1 MSVTESYRLSTQ
13 QRWHWA
19 HDRDGRI
26 TARLRTGTPLDR
38 DRAGRALAALAERH
52 EALRLR
58 IGDLTGTGMPIQV
71 VDEDTVPPLT
81 DADTGTGTEEGPAP
95 VAVTL
100 TADTLSIDASVLVAD
115 RESLALLLD
124 EFAAYYR
131 GAPPAEDPDRIQ
143 FLDVAEWQ
151 ADEAPGDVPAAPD
164 ALTSVTLPHRDTAPA
179 EWTVECPL
187 PDADPEPRV
196 LAAWLRAL
204 GRYLDPGTEPLAL
217 AWYDSGRHPDG
228 TTGVVGP
235 LGCFVALDLP
245 READEAEVGSLLA
258 GARERSLRVTP
269 LDRPVAAGFALH
281 PQPRAEG
288 LAAPG
293 TEDISVTSAPP
304 AAALHLEC
312 VARDGRLR
320 LTLHAAGPD
329 TAPAAGRMLLE
340 SVVAELAGGGAG
352 PTETRTLARWA
363 GTAGPYAERTLVAL
377 LDEAFAA
384 APGTEPAVIAPD
396 ATLTF
401 AELDRAADAIVGRLR
416 EQDVRPGDR
425 VVVLGERTAS
435 VIAAFVGVL
444 RAGAVYVPLDPA
456 HPTAW
461 LAAQARAV
469 DAALVLG
476 TPGGTALRGLAAQ
489 QLPTLELPT
498 LALDGSEPVTGA
510 EPAPVGPADPAY
522 IIFTSGSTG
531 AARPVVVEHRNAV
544 ALHTALQETVYAD
557 APDGLRVAV
566 NAPLGFDASVKQLL
580 QLAAGRTLCLV
591 DEETRRDVP
600 ALLDRLAEHR
610 ADVLDCTPSHLRVI
624 LDGREPG
631 QRLPKLLLIGGE
643 AIDEALWQELAG
655 LDGVRAVNLYGPT
668 ECTVDATW
676 ARIDAAD
683 GPSIGRPLPGLRV
696 HVVDPGGRPVPPGR
710 EGELVVAGPQVARGY
725 WAADEAGAAR
735 FTEIDGVRAYR
746 TGDRVRF
753 LDDGRIAYAG
763 RLDDQ
768 IKINGHRLE
777 PGEVAAA
784 LQSHPALARAVVE
797 RRPREPGAATGPD
810 LLTAYVV
817 PRPEATSG
825 LLDDLVGVNP
835 HETRYLFDEIFVQR
849 TYLRGG
855 ITLREDAVVLDVGAN
870 IGMFARFVDAT
881 CPGARILAF
890 EPLPE
895 PYALLQKNTQGR
907 RSRVE
912 LFPVG
917 LSDREGT
924 ASFTVYP
931 GYSMMSGLAA
941 YADPAAELS
950 VVKRFLTNRRDEALF
965 GEVSD
970 VLAERFTPNTEEVTL
985 RRLSDVLAET
995 DVTRID
1001 LLKIDVQRAELD
1013 VLHGIDDAHLAL
1025 VQQIALEVHDDTG
1038 GAPDGRTARIAEYLR
1053 DRGFE
1058 VVAEQDDLLA
1068 GTDRHAVYAVRP
1080 EYREDPRPVAEPP
1093 LAVPDAALL
1102 REWAAQRLPEPFVP
1116 AEVVCLD
1123 ELPLTANGK
1132 LDRDALPAPG
1142 RPDRAVTGPTT
1153 AGERALVAVWEEVL
1167 GRTGIGVD
1175 DDFFALGGDSIRA
1188 IRMRAVAGRAGLRF
1202 PLRAAFRAVTIRALA
1217 AEITGQE
1224 PAAEPAVPERAA
1236 FDLIDPADRA
1246 RLADDIVDAYP
1257 MTALQL
1263 AMVFHAET
1271 SPDSDSHH
1279 VVTVVTV
1286 RGDWNPEALRTAADR
1301 LAARHEV
1308 LRTSFNLAD
1317 HRTPLQ
1323 LVHGRVV
1330 IPCRTEDLTG
1340 LTEEGRDERIAALVA
1355 EEQAARFDWRA
1366 PMLRLA
1372 ALRTG
1377 PDTFE
1382 LVQTHFHGVL
1392 DGLSLQLMTEELL
1405 AEYDRRRTGREAE
1418 PAPTL
1423 PYRRYVEAELA
1434 ARSDEAT
1441 RAYWSEALAG
1451 VRPLLLAGT
1460 DRPRMSR
1467 ALVVDYDEVPAEVF
1481 ARAAEAAR
1489 VPVKSLLFTAHVRAL
1504 AAAAGRPDVVTGLVM
1519 NGRVGEEGGDR
1530 TLGLF
1535 LNTVPV
1541 AATATDEPSHL
1552 WRTEQSLIGHHALP
1566 LVDIQSCGPGTAL
1579 FDTFF
1584 NFVQF
1589 EPGGAPDG
1597 AHVIGERDR
1606 VTDVGF
1612 AVATHAEIA
1621 DGRLRVTVQ
1630 YDPDLVGADRLDSYA
1645 GTLRAELDAAITP
1658 VHTVEG
1664 PR

>member
-1 MSVTESYRLSTQ
+1 MPVTESYRLSTQ
-13 QRWHWA
+13 QRWHWT
-19 HDRDGRI
+19 DDPDGRV
-26 TARLRTGTPLDR
+26 TAQLRTAASL
-38 DRAGRALAALAERH
+38 DRAGVERALAAVVERH

-71 VDEDTVPPLT
+71 VDEDAVLPVRAP
-81 DADTGTGTEEGPAP
+81 EEEAGPAP
-95 VAVTL
+95 VTVTL
-100 TADTLSIDASVLVAD
+100 AADRLTVDASVLVAD
-115 RESLALLLD
+115 RESLVLLLD
-124 EFAAYYR
+124 EFAAYYL
-131 GAPPAEDPDRIQ
+131 GTQPAEDPDRIQ

-151 ADEAPGDVPAAPD
+151 ADEAAGDVPAEPD
-164 ALTSVTLPHRDTAPA
+164 AVTSVTLPYRDPAPA
-179 EWTVECPL
+179 DLTIECPL

-196 LAAWLRAL
+196 LGAWLRAL
-204 GRYLDPGTEPLAL
+204 GRYLDQDAETVTV

-228 TTGVVGP
+228 TTAVVGP
-235 LGCFVALDLP
+235 LGCFVPVDLP
-245 READEAEVGSLLA
+245 VGADDSALGTALA
-258 GARERSLRVTP
+258 AARARSLRVAP
-269 LDRPVAAGFALH
+269 LDRPAAAGFALH
-281 PQPRAEG
+281 PRPRTERLTALGAESV
-288 LAAPG
+288 
-293 TEDISVTSAPP
+293 SVTAPLP
-304 AAALHLEC
+304 ATGLHLEC
-312 VARDGRLR
+312 VVGDGRLC
-320 LTLHAAGPD
+320 LTLHLCGPD

-340 SVVAELAGGGAG
+340 SVAAELAGGGAG
-352 PTETRTLARWA
+352 PTETRALARWA
-363 GTAGPYAERTLVAL
+363 GAAGPYAEQTLVSL
-377 LDEAFAA
+377 LDDAFAA
-384 APGTEPAVIAPD
+384 AAGTDTAVIGPD

-401 AELDRAADAIVGRLR
+401 AELDRAADATAGRLR
-416 EQDVRPGDR
+416 ERNVRPGDR
-425 VVVLGERTAS
+425 VVVLGERSAS

-444 RAGAVYVPLDPA
+444 RAGAVYVPLDPV

-469 DAALVLG
+469 DAALVIG
-476 TPGGTALRGLAAQ
+476 TPGGAALTALGAH
-489 QLPTLELPT
+489 LPT
-498 LALDGSEPVTGA
+498 LALDGT
-510 EPAPVGPADPAY
+510 EPATSGERVRIEPADPAY
-522 IIFTSGSTG
+522 LIFTSGSTG

-544 ALHTALQETVYAD
+544 ALFTALQETVYAD

-566 NAPLGFDASVKQLL
+566 NASLGFDASIKQLL

-591 DEETRRDVP
+591 SEETRRDVP
-600 ALLDRLAEHR
+600 ALLDWLTEHR
-610 ADVLDCTPSHLRVI
+610 AGVLDCTPSHLRLI
-624 LDGREPG
+624 LDSREPG
-631 QRLPKLLLIGGE
+631 SRLPELLLVGGE
-643 AIDEALWQELAG
+643 AVDETLWQDLAG

-676 ARIDAAD
+676 ARVDGAD
-683 GPSIGRPLPGLRV
+683 TPSIGRPLPGLRV
-696 HVVDPGGRPVPPGR
+696 HVVDSAGRPVPPGVA
-710 EGELVVAGPQVARGY
+710 GELMVAGPQVARGY
-725 WAADEAGAAR
+725 WADEEAGAAR
-735 FTEIDGVRAYR
+735 FTELDGVRAYR

-753 LDDGRIAYAG
+753 LDDGRIAYLG

-777 PGEVAAA
+777 PGEVAAV
-784 LQSHPALARAVVE
+784 LQAHPALARAVVD
-797 RRPREPGAATGPD
+797 RRPTAPGAAAAPD
-810 LLTAYVV
+810 RLTAFVV

-825 LLDDLVGVNP
+825 LLDDIVGVNP

-895 PYALLQKNTQGR
+895 PYALLEKNLQGR

-917 LSDREGT
+917 LSDLAGS

-941 YADPAAELS
+941 YADPAAEIS
-950 VVKRFLTNRRDEALF
+950 VVRRFLTNRRDEALF

-970 VLAERFTPNTEEVTL
+970 VLADRFTPDTAQVTL

-995 DVTRID
+995 DVTRVD

-1025 VQQIALEVHDDTG
+1025 VQQVALEVHDDTG
-1038 GAPDGRTARIAEYLR
+1038 GAPDGRVREIEEYLR
-1053 DRGFE
+1053 TRGFE
-1058 VVAEQDDLLA
+1058 VVTEQDDLLA
-1068 GTDRHAVYAVRP
+1068 GTDRYAVYAVRP
-1080 EYREDPRPVAEPP
+1080 QYREDPRPIAEPP

-1102 REWAAQRLPEPFVP
+1102 RQWAAQRLPEPFVP
-1116 AEVVCLD
+1116 AEVVYLD

-1132 LDRDALPAPG
+1132 LDRNALPAPG
-1142 RPDRAVTGPTT
+1142 QQDRVVTEPTT
-1153 AGERALVAVWEEVL
+1153 TGERALVAVWEEVL

-1202 PLRAAFRAVTIRALA
+1202 PLRTVFRAVTIRALA

-1224 PAAEPAVPERAA
+1224 PAAEPAAPERTA
-1236 FDLIDPADRA
+1236 FDLIDPADRE
-1246 RLADDIVDAYP
+1246 RLADDVVDAYP

-1263 AMVFHAET
+1263 AMVYHAET
-1271 SPDSDSHH
+1271 SQDSGSHH

-1286 RGDWNPEALRTAADR
+1286 RGAWDPAALRSAAAR
-1301 LAARHEV
+1301 LAARHEA
-1308 LRTSFNLAD
+1308 LRTSFDLAGY
-1317 HRTPLQ
+1317 RTPLQ
-1323 LVHGRVV
+1323 LVHERVD
-1330 IPCRTEDLTG
+1330 IPCRTEDLSA
-1340 LTEEGRDERIAALVA
+1340 LTAAERDKRITVLVA
-1355 EEQAARFDWRA
+1355 AEEAAHFDWRA

-1405 AEYDRRRTGREAE
+1405 AEYDRCRLGQRVE

-1434 ARSDEAT
+1434 AQADEDT
-1441 RAYWSEALAG
+1441 RRYWREALSG

-1460 DRPRMSR
+1460 ERPRMSR
-1467 ALVVDYDEVPAEVF
+1467 ALVLRYDEVPAKAFV
-1481 ARAAEAAR
+1481 RAAEAAR

-1504 AAAAGRPDVVTGLVM
+1504 AVAAARTDVVTGLVT
-1519 NGRVGEEGGDR
+1519 NGRIGEEGGDR

-1541 AATATDEPSHL
+1541 AVPATAEPAHL

-1566 LVDIQSCGPGTAL
+1566 LVDIQQCGTSGPL

-1584 NFVQF
+1584 NFVHF
-1589 EPGGAPDG
+1589 EQSEPAGTPEGAR
-1597 AHVIGERDR
+1597 VTGERDH

-1621 DGRLRVTVQ
+1621 DDRLRVTIQ
-1630 YDPDLVGADRLDSYA
+1630 YDPDLVGTDRLDAYA
-1645 GTLRAELDAAITP
+1645 DTLRAELDAAIAPTHTP
-1658 VHTVEG
+1658 EG

>member
-19 HDRDGRI
+19 HDRDGRV
-26 TARLRTGTPLDR
+26 TAELRTATPLDR
-38 DRAGRALAALAERH
+38 DRAGRALSALVARH
-52 EALRLR
+52 ETLRLR

-71 VDEDTVPPLT
+71 VDEDTVLPVR
-81 DADTGTGTEEGPAP
+81 DAEGAADAAP
-95 VAVTL
+95 VTVTL
-100 TADTLSIDASVLVAD
+100 AADRLTVDASVLVAD
-115 RESLALLLD
+115 RESLTLFLD
-124 EFAAYYR
+124 EFAAHYL
-131 GAPPAEDPDRIQ
+131 GTPPAEDPDRIQ

-151 ADEAPGDVPAAPD
+151 ADEASGDVPPAPG
-164 ALTSVTLPHRDTAPA
+164 AVTSVTLPHRDDTPA
-179 EWTVECPL
+179 DLTIECPL

-196 LAAWLRAL
+196 LGAWLRAL
-204 GRYLDPGTEPLAL
+204 GRYLDPGTEPLAI

-228 TTGVVGP
+228 TTGVIGP
-235 LGCFVALDLP
+235 LGCFVVIDLP
-245 READEAEVGSLLA
+245 RDADDTALAPLLTEARG
-258 GARERSLRVTP
+258 RSLRVAP
-269 LDRPVAAGFALH
+269 LDRTAAAGFAMH
-281 PQPRAEG
+281 PQPGAEALTALG
-288 LAAPG
+288 A
-293 TEDISVTSAPP
+293 EDVSVRSAPP
-304 AAALHLEC
+304 ATGPHLEC
-312 VARDGRLR
+312 VVADDRLR
-320 LTLHAAGPD
+320 LTLHTAGSGTAA
-329 TAPAAGRMLLE
+329 AAGRMLLE

-352 PTETRTLARWA
+352 PTETRALARWA
-363 GTAGPYAERTLVAL
+363 GVAGPYAGQTLVDL
-377 LDEAFAA
+377 LDDAFGAA
-384 APGTEPAVIAPD
+384 TGTDPAVIAPD
-396 ATLTF
+396 GTLTF
-401 AELDRAADAIVGRLR
+401 AELDRAADAIAGRLR
-416 EQDVRPGDR
+416 ERDVRPGDR
-425 VVVLGERTAS
+425 VVVLGERSAS

-444 RAGAVYVPLDPA
+444 RAGAVYVPLDPV

-476 TPGGTALRGLAAQ
+476 TPGGAALRALAAQ
-489 QLPTLELPT
+489 LPT
-498 LALDGSEPVTGA
+498 LALDGTAPATGG
-510 EPAPVGPADPAY
+510 ERVRPGPQDPAY

-544 ALHTALQETVYAD
+544 GLYGALQETVYAD

-566 NAPLGFDASVKQLL
+566 NASLGFDASVKQLL

-591 DEETRRDVP
+591 GEETRRDVP
-600 ALLDRLAEHR
+600 ALLDWLAGHR
-610 ADVLDCTPSHLRVI
+610 AGVLDCTPSHLRLI

-631 QRLPKLLLIGGE
+631 QRLPELLLVGGE
-643 AIDEALWQELAG
+643 AVDETLWQELAG

-676 ARIDAAD
+676 ARVDAAD
-683 GPSIGRPLPGLRV
+683 TPSIGRPLPGLRV
-696 HVVDPGGRPVPPGR
+696 HVVDPKGLPVPPGCA
-710 EGELVVAGPQVARGY
+710 GELVVAGPQVARGY
-725 WAADEAGAAR
+725 WGDDEADAAR
-735 FTEIDGVRAYR
+735 FTEIDQVRAYR

-753 LDDGRIAYAG
+753 LEDGRIAYLG

-784 LQSHPALARAVVE
+784 LQAHPALARAVVD
-797 RRPREPGAATGPD
+797 RRPAPGASTAPD
-810 LLTAYVV
+810 RLTAYVV

-849 TYLRGG
+849 TYLQGG
-855 ITLREDAVVLDVGAN
+855 ITLRENAVVLDVGAN

-895 PYALLQKNTQGR
+895 PYELLRKNAQGR
-907 RSRVE
+907 RSRIE
-912 LFPVG
+912 LFPIG
-917 LSDREGT
+917 LSDRAGT

-965 GEVSD
+965 GEVSE
-970 VLAERFTPNTEEVTL
+970 VLAERFTPNTEQVTL

-995 DVTRID
+995 DVTRVD

-1038 GAPDGRTARIAEYLR
+1038 GAPDGRTAQIAEYLR
-1053 DRGFE
+1053 ARGFD
-1058 VVAEQDDLLA
+1058 VVTEQDELLV

-1080 EYREDPRPVAEPP
+1080 EYRDDPRPITEPP

-1102 REWAAQRLPEPFVP
+1102 RQWVAQRLPEPFVP
-1116 AEVVCLD
+1116 ADVVYLD

-1132 LDRDALPAPG
+1132 VDRAALPAPG
-1142 RPDRAVTGPTT
+1142 RQDRVVTGPATDD
-1153 AGERALVAVWEEVL
+1153 ERALVAVWEEVL

-1202 PLRAAFRAVTIRALA
+1202 PLRTVFRAVTIRALA
-1217 AEITGQE
+1217 AEITGHEDTGGE
-1224 PAAEPAVPERAA
+1224 PAAPERNA
-1236 FDLIDPADRA
+1236 FDLIDPADRGQ
-1246 RLADDIVDAYP
+1246 LAGDVVDAYP

-1263 AMVFHAET
+1263 AMVYHAET
-1271 SPDSDSHH
+1271 SPDSDSYH

-1286 RGDWNPEALRTAADR
+1286 RGEWDPDALRTAADR
-1301 LAARHEV
+1301 LAARHEA
-1308 LRTSFNLAD
+1308 LRTSFDLAGY
-1317 HRTPLQ
+1317 RTPLQ
-1323 LVHGRVV
+1323 LVHERVE
-1330 IPCRTEDLTG
+1330 IPCRAEDLTG
-1340 LTEEGRDERIAALVA
+1340 LTESGREERVAGLVA
-1355 EEQAARFDWRA
+1355 EEQAAHFDWRA
-1366 PMLRLA
+1366 PMLRLT

-1405 AEYDRRRTGREAE
+1405 AEYDRCRLGRQAE

-1434 ARSDEAT
+1434 AQTDEDT
-1441 RAYWSEALAG
+1441 RRYWRESLAG
-1451 VRPLLLAGT
+1451 VRPLLLAGSV
-1460 DRPRMSR
+1460 RPRMSR
-1467 ALVVDYDEVPAEVF
+1467 AHVIEYDEVPAEVF
-1481 ARAAEAAR
+1481 GRAAEAAR

-1504 AAAAGRPDVVTGLVM
+1504 AAAAGRDDVVTGLVM

-1541 AATATDEPSHL
+1541 PATAADGPADL
-1552 WRTEQSLIGHHALP
+1552 WRAEQALIGHHALP
-1566 LVDIQSCGPGTAL
+1566 LVDIQQCGTGTPL

-1589 EPGGAPDG
+1589 EPAGKPDG
-1597 AHVIGERDR
+1597 AQVIRERDR

-1612 AVATHAEIA
+1612 AIATHAEIA

-1630 YDPDLVGADRLDSYA
+1630 YDPEPVGADLLDTYA
-1645 GTLRAELDAAITP
+1645 GALRAELDAAVAP
-1658 VHTVEG
+1658 MHTVED

>member
-26 TARLRTGTPLDR
+26 TARLRTATPLDR
-38 DRAGRALAALAERH
+38 DRAGRALAALVDRH

-71 VDEDTVPPLT
+71 VDEDTALPVR
-81 DADTGTGTEEGPAP
+81 DAEGAAEPAP
-95 VAVTL
+95 VTVTL
-100 TADTLSIDASVLVAD
+100 ADSGLTVDASVLVAD

-131 GAPPAEDPDRIQ
+131 GTPPAEDPDRIQ

-151 ADEAPGDVPAAPD
+151 ADEASGDVPAVPD
-164 ALTSVTLPHRDTAPA
+164 AITSVTLPHRDTTPA
-179 EWTVECPL
+179 DLTVECPL

-204 GRYLDPGTEPLAL
+204 GRYLDPGTEPLAI

-228 TTGVVGP
+228 TTGVIGP

-245 READEAEVGSLLA
+245 READDTAVASLLA
-258 GARERSLRVTP
+258 EARERSLRVTP

-281 PQPRAEG
+281 PRPRAEG
-288 LAAPG
+288 LAGPG
-293 TEDISVTSAPP
+293 AEDVSVTSAPP
-304 AAALHLEC
+304 AAGLHLEC
-312 VARDGRLR
+312 VAADGLLR
-320 LTLHAAGPD
+320 LTLHTAGPD

-340 SVVAELAGGGAG
+340 SVVAELADGGAG
-352 PTETRTLARWA
+352 PTETRALAHWA
-363 GTAGPYAERTLVAL
+363 GAAGPHAERTLVAL

-384 APGTEPAVIAPD
+384 APGTDPAVIAPD

-401 AELDRAADAIVGRLR
+401 AELDRAADAIAGRLR
-416 EQDVRPGDR
+416 ERDVRPGDR
-425 VVVLGERTAS
+425 VVVLGERSAS

-461 LAAQARAV
+461 LVAQARAV

-489 QLPTLELPT
+489 LPT
-498 LALDGSEPVTGA
+498 LALDGTAPTTGG
-510 EPAPVGPADPAY
+510 EPARVGPEDPAY

-544 ALHTALQETVYAD
+544 ALYTALQETVYAD

-566 NAPLGFDASVKQLL
+566 NASLGFDASVKQLL

-600 ALLDRLAEHR
+600 ALLDRLAELR
-610 ADVLDCTPSHLRVI
+610 AEVLDCTPSHLRVI

-631 QRLPKLLLIGGE
+631 QRLPKLLLVGGE
-643 AIDEALWQELAG
+643 AVDETLWQELAG

-676 ARIDAAD
+676 ARVDAAD
-683 GPSIGRPLPGLRV
+683 SPSIGRPLPGLRV
-696 HVVDPGGRPVPPGR
+696 HVVDPKGRPVPPGCV
-710 EGELVVAGPQVARGY
+710 GELVVAGPQVARGY
-725 WAADEAGAAR
+725 WAADEAAAAR

-784 LQSHPALARAVVE
+784 LQSHPALARAVVD
-797 RRPREPGAATGPD
+797 RRPQAPGAATAPD
-810 LLTAYVV
+810 RLTAYVV

-895 PYALLQKNTQGR
+895 PYTLLQKNTQGR
-907 RSRVE
+907 RSRIE

-970 VLAERFTPNTEEVTL
+970 VLAERFTPNTEQVTL

-1038 GAPDGRTARIAEYLR
+1038 GAPDGRTAQIVEYLR
-1053 DRGFE
+1053 GRGFE
-1058 VVAEQDDLLA
+1058 VVAEQDDLLV

-1116 AEVVCLD
+1116 AEVVYLD

-1142 RPDRAVTGPTT
+1142 QRDRAVAGPTT

-1202 PLRAAFRAVTIRALA
+1202 PLRTAFRAVTIRALA

-1224 PAAEPAVPERAA
+1224 PDAPEPAAPERTA
-1236 FDLIDPADRA
+1236 FDLIDPADREQ
-1246 RLADDIVDAYP
+1246 LAGDIVDAYP

-1286 RGDWNPEALRTAADR
+1286 RGDWDPEALRTAADR
-1301 LAARHEV
+1301 LADRHEV

-1317 HRTPLQ
+1317 HRAPLQ
-1323 LVHGRVV
+1323 LVHERVR
-1330 IPCRTEDLTG
+1330 IPCRAEDLTG
-1340 LTEEGRDERIAALVA
+1340 LTGAGRDERIAALIA
-1355 EEQAARFDWRA
+1355 EEQTTRFDWRA
-1366 PMLRLA
+1366 PMLRLT

-1405 AEYDRRRTGREAE
+1405 AEYDRCRLGRQEE

-1423 PYRRYVEAELA
+1423 PYRHYVEAELA
-1434 ARSDEAT
+1434 ARSDEST
-1441 RAYWSEALAG
+1441 RTYWSETLAG

-1467 ALVVDYDEVPAEVF
+1467 ALVIDYDEVPAEVF

-1504 AAAAGRPDVVTGLVM
+1504 AAAAGRTDVVTGLVM
-1519 NGRVGEEGGDR
+1519 NGRIGEEGGDR

-1541 AATATDEPSHL
+1541 AATAADEPSHL

-1566 LVDIQSCGPGTAL
+1566 LVDIQRCGPGTPL

-1589 EPGGAPDG
+1589 ESAGTPDG

-1630 YDPDLVGADRLDSYA
+1630 YDPDLVGADRLDTYA
-1645 GTLRAELDAAITP
+1645 STLRAELDAAITP
-1658 VHTVEG
+1658 MHTVEG